1 MSERVKKLIEELK
14 NFRTRSRA
22 KRELISAGDEAVDD
36 LVALLK
42 RRSPNTTWI
51 TIKILERIGSPKA
64 VEPLVELLSSNV
76 EKSAAVDALERMTG
90 EKFGDNVELWSNW
103 LKSGLEE
110 KEQAAPAGFK
120 EEEFLSEDDIIERAT
135 QGTKISKYFT
145 EDTYTLEV
153 PLKGNRTQKV
163 KVLFGAKDFEG
174 EEIITVYTECGPSN
188 ARVMQWALEKNLT
201 MRYGAF
207 ALRKVRNEYILVMVN
222 TLLRRDINIQELKKT
237 VLNLAAKADAVEKF
251 LTGTDIR

>member
-1 MSERVKKLIEELK
+1 MSQRVKKLIEELK

-22 KRELISAGDEAVDD
+22 KRELVSIGDEAVDD
-36 LVALLK
+36 LIALLK
-42 RRSPNTTWI
+42 QKSPNTTWI
-51 TIKILERIGSPKA
+51 TIKILAQIGNPEA
-64 VEPLVELLSSNV
+64 VEPLLELLSSNV
-76 EKSAAVDALERMTG
+76 EKSAVVDALGRITG
-90 EKFGDNVELWSNW
+90 EKFGDNVELWQNW
-103 LKSGLEE
+103 LKSGQQE
-110 KEQAAPAGFK
+110 KEQAAPAAFK

-145 EDTYTLEV
+145 EDAYTLEV

-174 EEIITVYTECGPSN
+174 EEIVTVYTECGPSN
-188 ARVMQWALEKNLT
+188 SRLMQWALEKNLT

-237 VLNLAAKADAVEKF
+237 VLNLAGKADAVERF
-251 LTGTDIR
+251 LTGKDIR